1 MGPYWLNNTT
11 IGLNL
16 TWNLLQGNLKS
27 PGYEIADSTSL
38 PDHPIR
44 LVSPYRLDSLAQMNL
59 DFLHSTGP
67 SHNQGTFYHPLQL
80 FADGLEQLVTFIEKI
95 WMTMSLVQSL
105 DESIPYEQHD
115 MQITKSPK
123 VSPARQG
130 PHLEWPYGKLCMAG
144 LLRSILWPPV
154 ESVSSLYSLNQFGAM
169 P

>member
-1 MGPYWLNNTT
+1 
-11 IGLNL
+11 
-16 TWNLLQGNLKS
+16 
-27 PGYEIADSTSL
+27 
-38 PDHPIR
+38 
-44 LVSPYRLDSLAQMNL
+44 
-59 DFLHSTGP
+59 
-67 SHNQGTFYHPLQL
+67 
-80 FADGLEQLVTFIEKI
+80 
-95 WMTMSLVQSL
+95 MTMSLVQSL

-130 PHLEWPYGKLCMAG
+130 PHLELPYEGVLCMAG